1 MVSKNY
7 SKYRTFFFIIVSA
20 LMFLLFYKVP
30 LIGDDVYNLQH
41 REMFNTVQ
49 KSFDY
54 VVGQYGNWSSRTII
68 NFFMYLFSTHNIIYF
83 SFITALLFY
92 VLLESLSKIFNNEKI
107 IYIDICLCLLILL
120 IPFPY
125 FSTAGWIATTTTY
138 LWPIIAAIYAAT
150 PLFVDQRMKGY
161 QYILASLAIIYAANN
176 EQIMIVLLIIYITN
190 IMMRAVKHN
199 INPHYKYNCL
209 QLIFIL
215 FNFIYFILCPG
226 NRVRSQLETA
236 KWFPEFSKLNMINKL
251 DVGFM
256 TTGEHILFSN
266 SLLVM
271 LLTLL
276 IFWTHILITSRK
288 YMLAS
293 GINLILLVTVNILF
307 DIFIL
312 TGHFRV
318 LFTFPKLGL
327 LNHMTITSIVQFLL
341 YCCYIILLVFTYY
354 YGQDSFLYIE
364 MIVLLGGAFLAR
376 VALGFSPT
384 SYVSATRTFAVLG
397 FAFLIMCIPL
407 IKKILSKNRKVL
419 FVLSI
424 FAIVNMSIFI
434 LQIKGIEIQKYL
446 PLWTNV
452 W

>member
-7 SKYRTFFFIIVSA
+7 LKYRTLFFIMVSA

-49 KSFDY
+49 KSFNY
-54 VVGQYGNWSSRTII
+54 VVSQYGNWSSRTII

-92 VLLESLSKIFNNEKI
+92 VLLGSLSKIFNSENS
-107 IYIDICLCLLILL
+107 IYVDICLCLLVLL
-120 IPFPY
+120 TPFPY

-138 LWPIIAAIYAAT
+138 LWPIIAAIYAVI
-150 PLFVDQRMKGY
+150 PLLVDQQMKWY
-161 QYILASLAIIYAANN
+161 QYILTSLAVIYATNN
-176 EQIMIVLLIIYITN
+176 EQIMIVLLIVYITN
-190 IMMRAVKHN
+190 IMIRTLKHKVN
-199 INPHYKYNCL
+199 FNYKYSCL

-215 FNFIYFILCPG
+215 LNFVYFILCPG

-251 DVGFM
+251 DIGFM
-256 TTGEHILFSN
+256 TTGEHVLFSN

-276 IFWTHILITSRK
+276 IFWAHILISK
-288 YMLAS
+288 KHILIS
-293 GINLILLVTVNILF
+293 GANLGLLLVADILF
-307 DIFIL
+307 DVFIL
-312 TGHFRV
+312 TGHFRS
-318 LFTFPKLGL
+318 LFNFPKLGL
-327 LNHMTITSIVQFLL
+327 LNQTTITSIVQFLV
-341 YCCYIILLVFTYY
+341 YCCYIILLALTYY
-354 YGQDSFLYIE
+354 YGQNSYSYIE
-364 MIVLLGGAFLAR
+364 MISLLGGALLAR
-376 VALGFSPT
+376 IALGFSPT

-397 FAFLIMCIPL
+397 FTFLIMCIPL
-407 IKKILSKNRKVL
+407 VKNILSKNRKVL
-419 FVLSI
+419 IVLSV
-424 FAIVNMSIFI
+424 FAIINMSIFI
-434 LQIKGIEIQKYL
+434 LQIKGIELNRFL
-446 PLWTNV
+446 PLWTNI